1 MYQVK
6 FSAFSGS
13 QIVTA
18 SASWTQLLTRHDN
31 VVKWKFAVKLGLLPT
46 LLHRSLSEPGT
57 LWPYTSSKAQWKE
70 SIYGTT
76 MTTTTLS
83 SCIICNTCSNHY
95 ILLFLTMSQLF
106 WTWGLYLNV
115 DVYVTT
121 VLSSSLKIHGNSAGS
136 LLANADLLSTLIS
149 KPSASGW
156 IGCDVRSSCKDVAWQ
171 KSDSGLFERTIAQT
185 RLHYTILSPLPFNVC
200 VSSPPP
206 TAAQSL
212 YCRVWLKC
220 NIGRLVA

>member
-1 MYQVK
+1 M
-6 FSAFSGS
+6 
-13 QIVTA
+13 I
-18 SASWTQLLTRHDN
+18 N

-57 LWPYTSSKAQWKE
+57 LWPYTRSKAQWKE

-83 SCIICNTCSNHY
+83 SCIICSTCSNHY

-115 DVYVTT
+115 EVYVTT

-156 IGCDVRSSCKDVAWQ
+156 IGCDVRSSPVKMLPGRNQ
-171 KSDSGLFERTIAQT
+171 TLGSLKGLLHRPDYIILYFLLC
-185 RLHYTILSPLPFNVC
+185 RLMCVLRSWC
-200 VSSPPP
+200 SVSSPPP